1 MDSLHFISNGEDPIP
16 LNTLIPST
24 SCEAQSRYSAQALI
38 NLGPNTILTNQNIP
52 IGLSFEQLKFLSFF
66 FFFFFFFFY

>member
-1 MDSLHFISNGEDPIP
+1 MYYVRSIIFNLDHEMDSLHFILNGEDPIP

-24 SCEAQSRYSAQALI
+24 SCEAQSKYSAQALI

-52 IGLSFEQLKFLSFF
+52 IGL
-66 FFFFFFFFY
+66 